1 MNSRL
6 KLICFVAFALH
17 LFNAVSFAELI
28 FKMTADQGDLGH
40 PITALEIGEK
50 VNVHVWAWV
59 NDAIAEPDNGL
70 DTWQTDLDVDNTG
83 VIQITKTGDIADITL
98 IAPDPDM
105 DWSGWD
111 ELSVNNEGDPYFG
124 ATGEVREVVVI
135 QKNVGAASY
144 TGVGGYSEIFSF
156 QIEALG
162 AGTATYTLKKNF
174 PGGLFLGIL
183 ADGTEF
189 DYDANPAS
197 VYFDAPSSD
206 NVFTVVPE
214 PGSLLI
220 MAFMAGFALRSRK
233 LDSGR

>member
-6 KLICFVAFALH
+6 KLICFAVLALH
-17 LFNAVSFAELI
+17 FFNTISFAELI

-59 NDAIAEPDNGL
+59 NDVIAEPNNGL
-70 DTWQTDLDVDNTG
+70 DTWQMDLDVDNTG
-83 VIQITKTGDIADITL
+83 VIQITKTGDVADITL

-105 DWSGWD
+105 EWSGWD
-111 ELSVNNEGDPYFG
+111 ESSVNSPI
-124 ATGEVREVVVI
+124 TGEAREVVVTQQI
-135 QKNVGAASY
+135 TGAPSY
-144 TGVGGYSEIFSF
+144 TGVSEYSEIFSF
-156 QIEALG
+156 QVEAIG
-162 AGTATYTLKKNF
+162 VGTAIYTLKDD
-174 PGGLFLGIL
+174 GGELFLGIL

-189 DYDANPAS
+189 DYNIDPDS

-233 LDSGR
+233 PGFGR